1 MKFNVWGDNTSPAIY
16 IFEEVYI
23 MKEVLIILARI
34 CDALAWWFAEKAGEV
49 HIITTE
55 EGAVIKSWTRE

>member
-1 MKFNVWGDNTSPAIY
+1 
-16 IFEEVYI
+16 

-49 HIITTE
+49 HINTTE